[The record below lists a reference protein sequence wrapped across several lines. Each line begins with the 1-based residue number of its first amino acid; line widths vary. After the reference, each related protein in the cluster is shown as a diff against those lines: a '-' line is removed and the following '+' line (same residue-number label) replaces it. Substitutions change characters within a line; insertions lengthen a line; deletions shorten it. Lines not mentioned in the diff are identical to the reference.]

1 MSKIEL
7 DRYRRNLEGC
17 ANYGDEKSFRAW
29 AARITL
35 SEISEEEFCEF
46 LFQLNSQLAPDYFQ
60 IIEELVNDQ
69 CLKNFKLKVSGLL
82 KKSKENE
89 LDGGVLKSDFDRLV
103 INTYLNQN
111 AHRLASEDDEVLFA
125 LRARRDRDRRAAM
138 NSLAASMLSSGQK
151 KRDTHLTEHV
161 YQPKPGWVSKL
172 GWSRSK
178 TDKVSEVEKKIT
190 EALESECNSE
200 NLDLGEAEALLNS
213 LSTRELHFLISEIA
227 KGNQLGDREI
237 QIIRATGA
245 NSFLLRYS
253 EEACRKARREGCRT
267 VFEKLDDG
275 TVLPVFYL
283 WEYFAEK
290 PRILAFKKGD
300 TDEVKRASEFFRTMI
315 RSSSQI
321 VCVPSHEADRT
332 SAAFES
338 VFRELRGSHL
348 SAQINGVR
356 RVITV
361 PKKALSQ
368 GMAARNL
375 RREIESIELRDAE
388 TFAGQR
394 VVVIDDVTTSG
405 TSLKAVASKLN
416 EAGAFGVTAVV
427 LGKTLMRN

>member
-60 IIEELVNDQ
+60 IIEELFNDQ

-89 LDGGVLKSDFDRLV
+89 LDGGVMKSDFDRLV

-151 KRDTHLTEHV
+151 KRDTQLTEHV
-161 YQPKPGWVSKL
+161 YQPKPRWVSKL

-213 LSTRELHFLISEIA
+213 LSTRELHFLISEVA

-253 EEACRKARREGCRT
+253 EEACRKARRERCRT

-290 PRILAFKKGD
+290 SRIIAFKEGD

-338 VFRELRGSHL
+338 VFRELRSSHL

-361 PKKALSQ
+361 PKKARSQ

-375 RREIESIELRDAE
+375 RRELESIELRDAK

-394 VVVIDDVTTSG
+394 VVVIDDVSTSG
-405 TSLKAVASKLN
+405 TSLKAVASKLY
-416 EAGAFGVTAVV
+416 EAGAFGVSAVV